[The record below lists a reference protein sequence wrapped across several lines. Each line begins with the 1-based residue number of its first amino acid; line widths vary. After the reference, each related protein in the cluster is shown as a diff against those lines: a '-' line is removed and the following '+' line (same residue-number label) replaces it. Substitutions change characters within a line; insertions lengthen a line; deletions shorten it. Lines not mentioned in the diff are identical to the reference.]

1 MLYIILEI
9 ILLSL
14 IFILVR
20 VILKKE
26 ISEFL
31 SYTLKILCML
41 WIVLSVVEVYKHNQI
56 GLTWEVNNFE
66 LIGIYTYTKLV
77 FFILLIASFFIKI
90 EKSNCN

>member
-9 ILLSL
+9 ILLCL

-26 ISEFL
+26 ISKFL

-41 WIVLSVVEVYKHNQI
+41 WIILSVVEMYKHNQI
-56 GLTWEVNNFE
+56 GLSWEVNNFE

-77 FFILLIASFFIKI
+77 FFIVLGVSFFVK
-90 EKSNCN
+90 EKNK